1 MKRIAIFCLI
11 PLFAIA
17 LLAAGTTTTV
27 TTSTTFSKAGEID
40 TLPSA
45 TGSYS
50 LKYWPTAAWQL
61 AVFGTDSIKILMA
74 FDGYVGGK
82 WILGVKYDTLF
93 LNETSAPTAARVTLL
108 RHASS
113 STFAGY
119 ELMRARVTFGAVG
132 ADDSLSTLY
141 YKAYLN
147 LSD

>member
-27 TTSTTFSKAGEID
+27 TTSTTFSSAGEID

-45 TGSYS
+45 TGTYS
-50 LKYWPTAAWQL
+50 LKYFPTAAWQI
-61 AVFGTDSIKILMA
+61 AVYGTDSIKVLMA
-74 FDGYVGGK
+74 FDGYIGGK
-82 WILGVKYDTLF
+82 WVLGVKYDTLYI
-93 LNETSAPTAARVTLL
+93 NESSATTMARTTLL
-108 RHASS
+108 RHQSS
-113 STFAGY
+113 STFSGY

-132 ADDSLSTLY
+132 IDDSLSTLY
-141 YKAYLN
+141 YKAYLK